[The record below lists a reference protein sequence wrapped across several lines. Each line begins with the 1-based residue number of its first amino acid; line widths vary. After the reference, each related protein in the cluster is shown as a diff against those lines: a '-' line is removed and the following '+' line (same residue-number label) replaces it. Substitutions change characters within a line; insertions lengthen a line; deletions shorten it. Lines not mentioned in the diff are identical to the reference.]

1 MSFFPTKKKKKS
13 KEKKGAANWLS
24 CDSYLYITSRQTH
37 WCNLSFEVQGL
48 FTSCLVHLQTEVIH
62 HSGTKLFGWFFLFY
76 FIYVINLCDLN
87 AFKVELGVL
96 AASLTPHAIT
106 KFRLWREIG
115 VKVLSA
121 RAVRCSSSTF
131 LIRVY
136 IILIITPYFL
146 SFYPFFILSNPILFS
161 KKRKNEGKK
170 KKHQGVR
177 GFLSCS
183 APRVQITVGAFWPV
197 TVRVWC
203 PWFSFLFILNSGSLP
218 LSHSHKHTAISRHKD
233 QRRDGGN

>member
-146 SFYPFFILSNPILFS
+146 SFYPFLSYRILSSFLRS
-161 KKRKNEGKK
+161 EKMKGRKKTSR
-170 KKHQGVR
+170 
-177 GFLSCS
+177 C
-183 APRVQITVGAFWPV
+183 PRVSLVFCSPRANNRW
-197 TVRVWC
+197 
-203 PWFSFLFILNSGSLP
+203 SFLARDCARVMP
-218 LSHSHKHTAISRHKD
+218 LI
-233 QRRDGGN
+233 

>member
-1 MSFFPTKKKKKS
+1 MSFFPTKKKKKEQRKKRGLPIDWVVILIFISRLARRTDVIFHLRCRAFSPLVLCIS
-13 KEKKGAANWLS
+13 KQK
-24 CDSYLYITSRQTH
+24 
-37 WCNLSFEVQGL
+37 SFIIQAL
-48 FTSCLVHLQTEVIH
+48 NCLAD
-62 HSGTKLFGWFFLFY
+62 FFY

-115 VKVLSA
+115 AKVLSA

-170 KKHQGVR
+170 KNIKVSE
-177 GFLSCS
+177 GFS
-183 APRVQITVGAFWPV
+183 RV
-197 TVRVWC
+197 
-203 PWFSFLFILNSGSLP
+203 LLP
-218 LSHSHKHTAISRHKD
+218 ACK
-233 QRRDGGN
+233 

>member
-1 MSFFPTKKKKKS
+1 MSFFPTKKKKKEQRKKRGLPIDWVVILIFISRLARRTDVIFHLRCRAFSPLVLCIS
-13 KEKKGAANWLS
+13 KQK
-24 CDSYLYITSRQTH
+24 
-37 WCNLSFEVQGL
+37 SFIIQAL
-48 FTSCLVHLQTEVIH
+48 NCLAD
-62 HSGTKLFGWFFLFY
+62 FFLFY

-170 KKHQGVR
+170 KNIKVSE
-177 GFLSCS
+177 GFS
-183 APRVQITVGAFWPV
+183 RV
-197 TVRVWC
+197 
-203 PWFSFLFILNSGSLP
+203 LLP
-218 LSHSHKHTAISRHKD
+218 ACK
-233 QRRDGGN
+233 